1 MKFILLLSSALCVY
15 TRAFLPKN
23 PLKKIAFTRALT
35 TTITET
41 IALNVFDVS
50 ALVHEIA
57 CDCENHVFL
66 PVYATGFVTFG
77 YLYFVNGANDRLK
90 KVYIYSNMRQNMRFI
105 FLVLFLVMGKNV
117 ENAI

>member
-1 MKFILLLSSALCVY
+1 MKFVLLYNVFCIY
-15 TRAFLPKN
+15 TQAFLPKN
-23 PLKKIAFTRALT
+23 PLKKIAFSRALT

-57 CDCENHVFL
+57 CDCENHPFL
-66 PVYATGFVTFG
+66 PIYAAGFVTFG
-77 YLYFVNGANDRLK
+77 YLYFVKGANDRLK
-90 KVYIYSNMRQNMRFI
+90 KVYFYSNMRQNMRFI
-105 FLVLFLVMGKNV
+105 LLVMFLVMGKNV

>member
-1 MKFILLLSSALCVY
+1 MKITPFVLSTC
-15 TRAFLPKN
+15 TQAFLSN
-23 PLKKIAFTRALT
+23 GSLKKIVLSRAIT

-57 CDCENHVFL
+57 CDCDSHPFL
-66 PVYATGFVTFG
+66 PIYVVGFVTFG

-90 KVYIYSNMRQNMRFI
+90 KVYFYTNMRQNLRFVLLTL
-105 FLVLFLVMGKNV
+105 FLVLGKNV

>member
-1 MKFILLLSSALCVY
+1 MKFVLLFNVFCVY
-15 TRAFLPKN
+15 TQALLPKN
-23 PLKKIAFTRALT
+23 TLKQIVLSRALT

-57 CDCENHVFL
+57 CDCENHTFL
-66 PVYATGFVTFG
+66 PIYAAGFVTFG

-90 KVYIYSNMRQNMRFI
+90 KVYFYSNMRQNMRFI
-105 FLVLFLVMGKNV
+105 LLTMFLVLGKNV

>member
-1 MKFILLLSSALCVY
+1 MKFILLPSLFCIY
-15 TRAFLPKN
+15 TQAFLPKD
-23 PLKKIAFTRALT
+23 PLKRIVLSRALT

-57 CDCENHVFL
+57 CDCESHPFL
-66 PVYATGFVTFG
+66 PVYAAGFVTFG
-77 YLYFVNGANDRLK
+77 YLYFVKGANDRLK
-90 KVYIYSNMRQNMRFI
+90 NVYFYSNMRQNIRFI
-105 FLVLFLVMGKNV
+105 ILVSFLVLGKNV